1 MHRLEKL
8 SAVQKKIEDRNL
20 AKNGMLEPL
29 ACVCIEIL
37 VIPYN
42 RYRAE
47 NCFRRIYFTAL
58 YKSCVV

>member
-1 MHRLEKL
+1 MHRLKKL

-37 VIPYN
+37 VIPLSVIMSAYMQ
-42 RYRAE
+42 RHLQKLQMSRH
-47 NCFRRIYFTAL
+47 R
-58 YKSCVV
+58 